1 MGEERNGG
9 VFMKDT
15 CKEILKK
22 CGWERCIVAAFLLL
36 VMVAGS
42 VSLLVLPKAER
53 SEDENR
59 VLQSPPEF
67 SA

>member
-1 MGEERNGG
+1 MGEERNGR

-36 VMVAGS
+36 VMVES
-42 VSLLVLPKAER
+42 KI
-53 SEDENR
+53 DND
-59 VLQSPPEF
+59 F
-67 SA
+67 